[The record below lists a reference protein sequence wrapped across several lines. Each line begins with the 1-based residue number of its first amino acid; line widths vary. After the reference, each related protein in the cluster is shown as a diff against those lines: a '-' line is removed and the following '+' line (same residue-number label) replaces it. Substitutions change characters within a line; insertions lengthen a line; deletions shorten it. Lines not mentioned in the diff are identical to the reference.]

1 MPTPWTRR
9 ILLANLVAQ
18 VGIVL
23 TGGLVRLTESGLG
36 CSTWPECEPGTYT
49 PTLQPETGLHAYV
62 EFGNR
67 LLTFAVGVLAIAALV
82 AVWRLRPRRRGLRL
96 LAATPLLG
104 VVAQVLLGGVTV
116 LTDLHPVPVAGHFLL
131 SMVLVAA
138 STVLL
143 LRLSEGDGPPRALV
157 HPVIRRMAAGLAAV
171 TAGVLVLGTAVTGA
185 GPHSGD
191 ADSPARL
198 GLDPR
203 TVSWLHADL
212 VLLLLGLT
220 VGLVVALRVTGAP
233 ARAVRLA
240 QLVLGV
246 ILVQGAVG
254 YAQYALDLARPLVW
268 AHMLGACLLVAAV
281 TALQLG
287 LRERAGVLPPAP
299 RSPATPEVARV

>member
-1 MPTPWTRR
+1 MPRPWTRR

-23 TGGLVRLTESGLG
+23 TGGLVRLTGSGLG

-49 PTLQPETGLHAYV
+49 PTAQPEMGIHAHV

-67 LLTFAVGVLAIAALV
+67 LLTFVVGLLAVAALV
-82 AVWRLRPRRRGLRL
+82 AVWRVRPRRRGLRL
-96 LAATPLLG
+96 LAAAPLLG
-104 VVAQVLLGGVTV
+104 VVGQVLLGGVTV
-116 LTDLHPVPVAGHFLL
+116 LTELHPVPVAGHFLL
-131 SMVLVAA
+131 SMVLVAV

-143 LRLSEGDGPPRALV
+143 LRLGEGDGPPRALV
-157 HPVIRRMAAGLAAV
+157 HPVLRRTAAGLGAV

-220 VGLVVALRVTGAP
+220 IGLVVALRVTGAP
-233 ARAVRLA
+233 ALAVRRA

-246 ILVQGAVG
+246 IIAQGAVG
-254 YAQYALDLARPLVW
+254 YAQYALDLAEPLVW
-268 AHMLGACLLVAAV
+268 LHMLGACLLVVAV

-287 LRERAGVLPPAP
+287 LRERAAVAAPAP
-299 RSPATPEVARV
+299 RLPAASEVARV

>member
-36 CSTWPECEPGTYT
+36 CSTWPECEPGAYT

-67 LLTFAVGVLAIAALV
+67 LLTFVVGVLAIAALV
-82 AVWRLRPRRRGLRL
+82 AVWRLRPRRGGLRL

-104 VVAQVLLGGVTV
+104 VVGQVLLGGVTV

-131 SMVLVAA
+131 STALVAA

-143 LRLSEGDGPPRALV
+143 LRLGEGDGPPQALV
-157 HPVIRRMAAGLAAV
+157 HPVLRRSAAGLAVV

-233 ARAVRLA
+233 ALALRRA

-246 ILVQGAVG
+246 VVAQGAVG

-268 AHMLGACLLVAAV
+268 AHMLGACLLVVAV

-287 LRERAGVLPPAP
+287 LRERAAVPPLTP
-299 RSPATPEVARV
+299 REPAAPEVARV